1 MANIEVLTY
10 LQDVL
15 DAINDVQSCFTD
27 FPKRYDLFEKDMMR
41 RCVVERKV
49 EIMGEAIN
57 RIRKIDSTVIIPNAR
72 AIIDT
77 RNRIIHA
84 YDNVQSDFL
93 WSLVIRHI
101 PELKKDIEKIITAY
115 EEQYNQENNI
125 DFEGRP

>member
-1 MANIEVLTY
+1 MAHEEILTY

-15 DAINDVQSCFTD
+15 DAINDMQSCFID
-27 FPKRYDLFEKDMMR
+27 FPNRYDLFEKDIMR
-41 RCVVERKV
+41 KCVVERKV

-57 RIRKIDSTVIIPNAR
+57 RIKMTDSSVIIPNAR

-84 YDNVQSDFL
+84 YDNVQPEFL

-101 PELKKDIEKIITAY
+101 PELKKDIEQIIVEY
-115 EEQYNQENNI
+115 EKLCDNENNS
-125 DFEGRP
+125 DF

>member
-1 MANIEVLTY
+1 MAIEEVLTY

-15 DAINDVQSCFTD
+15 DAINDLQSCFVD
-27 FPKRYDLFEKDMMR
+27 FPNRFDLFEKDIMR
-41 RCVVERKV
+41 KCVVERKV

-57 RIRKIDSTVIIPNAR
+57 RIKKIDNSIIIPNAR

-84 YDNVQSDFL
+84 YDNVQPEFL

-101 PELKKDIEKIITAY
+101 PKLKKDIEIIISEY
-115 EEQYNQENNI
+115 EELYNRNN
-125 DFEGRP
+125 DFNNQQNK

>member
-1 MANIEVLTY
+1 MLTY

-15 DAINDVQSCFTD
+15 DAINDMQSCFVG
-27 FPKRYDLFEKDMMR
+27 FPHRYDLFEKDMMR

-57 RIRKIDSTVIIPNAR
+57 RIKKTDSSVNIPNAR

-93 WSLVIRHI
+93 WSLVVRHI
-101 PELKKDIEKIITAY
+101 PELKKDIDRIIAEY
-115 EEQYNQENNI
+115 ETQFNQ
-125 DFEGRP
+125 DDRD

>member
-1 MANIEVLTY
+1 
-10 LQDVL
+10 
-15 DAINDVQSCFTD
+15 
-27 FPKRYDLFEKDMMR
+27 MR

-57 RIRKIDSTVIIPNAR
+57 RIRKTDPSVTIPNAR

-84 YDNVQSDFL
+84 YDNVQPEFL

-101 PELKKDIEKIITAY
+101 PELKTDIERIIVEY
-115 EEQYNQENNI
+115 EKGYQRDNNI
-125 DFEGRP
+125 DSDNL

>member
-1 MANIEVLTY
+1 
-10 LQDVL
+10 
-15 DAINDVQSCFTD
+15 
-27 FPKRYDLFEKDMMR
+27 MR

-57 RIRKIDSTVIIPNAR
+57 RIRKIDSTVEIPNAR

-84 YDNVQSDFL
+84 YDNVQPDFL

-101 PELKKDIEKIITAY
+101 PELKKDIERVIVEY
-115 EEQYNQENNI
+115 EELYNSENK
-125 DFEGRP
+125 D